1 MKIKRNIAMSLIKDL
16 IQDEKFKKEMIDL
29 ISSTSD
35 SSGIARH
42 EEKKIFN
49 NLLKV
54 HKKNVDDVMVPKGE
68 IIFIDE
74 KIDKENL
81 IKIINKEAH
90 SRMPVVKGEL
100 ENCLGMVHIK
110 DLFKK
115 INNKSFNI
123 KSLLR
128 EVLFIPSTTPVF
140 NLLQKMKKQNIH
152 LAIVMDEFNSVAGL
166 VTIEDL
172 VEEIVGEI
180 EDEHDKEETPMY
192 HLKNNNLVMDAAMLV
207 DDFEREFDVSIPEE
221 LKEDVGTI
229 GGIIFNLAGRIPKK
243 KEKFAINKK
252 LSFTIH
258 KVSSR
263 KILEVIVHGVKYQS
277 FVFIFNSTIF
287 SYCRQ
292 CSSHSFI
299 TSAFWTFSFLLDRN
313 ITFFLFFIKRSNV

>member
-1 MKIKRNIAMSLIKDL
+1 MKIKKNLAIKLVKEL
-16 IQDEKFKKEMIDL
+16 IQDENFKKDIIDL
-29 ISSTSD
+29 ISATSD
-35 SSGIARH
+35 SSGIAKS

-54 HKKNVDDVMVPKGE
+54 HKKTVDDVMVPRGE
-68 IIFIDE
+68 IIFIDQN
-74 KIDKENL
+74 INKENI

-90 SRMPVVKGEL
+90 SRMPVVKNDL
-100 ENCLGMVHIK
+100 EHCLGMVHIK

-128 EVLFIPSTTPVF
+128 EVIYIPSATPVF

-152 LAIVMDEFNSVAGL
+152 LAIVMDEFNSVTGL

-180 EDEHDKEETPMY
+180 EDEHDKDEAPMY
-192 HLKNNNLVMDAAMLV
+192 RQKNENIIMDAAMLV
-207 DDFEREFDVSIPEE
+207 DDFEREFDVNIPED

-229 GGIIFNLAGRIPKK
+229 GGIIFNMAGRIPKK
-243 KEKFAINKK
+243 KEKFTINKR

-258 KVSSR
+258 KVSTR
-263 KILEVIVHGVKYQS
+263 KILEVVVSGVKSQ
-277 FVFIFNSTIF
+277 
-287 SYCRQ
+287 
-292 CSSHSFI
+292 
-299 TSAFWTFSFLLDRN
+299 
-313 ITFFLFFIKRSNV
+313 

>member
-1 MKIKRNIAMSLIKDL
+1 MKIKKNIAISLVKDL
-16 IQDEKFKKEMIDL
+16 IQDDKFKKEIIDL

-35 SSGIARH
+35 SSGVAKL

-54 HKKNVDDVMVPKGE
+54 HKKTVDDVMVPRGE

-90 SRMPVVKGEL
+90 SRMPVVKEEL

-115 INNKSFNI
+115 INNKSFKI

-128 EVLFIPSTTPVF
+128 EVLFIPSATPVF

-180 EDEHDKEETPMY
+180 EDEHDKEEAPMY
-192 HLKNNNLVMDAAMLV
+192 DLKNNNLIMDAAMLV
-207 DDFEREFDVSIPEE
+207 DDFEREFDISIPED

-243 KEKFAINKK
+243 KEKFDINKK

-263 KILEVIVHGVKYQS
+263 KILEVIVHGVKPQ
-277 FVFIFNSTIF
+277 
-287 SYCRQ
+287 
-292 CSSHSFI
+292 
-299 TSAFWTFSFLLDRN
+299 
-313 ITFFLFFIKRSNV
+313 

>member
-1 MKIKRNIAMSLIKDL
+1 MKIKKNLAIKFVKDL
-16 IQDEKFKKEMIDL
+16 IQDDNFKKQIIDL
-29 ISSTSD
+29 ISSNSD
-35 SSGIARH
+35 SSGIAKN

-54 HKKNVDDVMVPKGE
+54 HKKTVDDVMIPRGE
-68 IIFIDE
+68 IIYLDQ
-74 KIDKENL
+74 KIDKVNL

-90 SRMPVVKGEL
+90 SRMPVVNEDL

-110 DLFKK
+110 DIFKK
-115 INNKSFNI
+115 INNKSLNI

-128 EVLFIPSTTPVF
+128 EVIYIPSATPVF

-180 EDEHDKEETPMY
+180 EDEHDSEEAPLY
-192 HLKNNNLVMDAAMLV
+192 RQNNKNLIMDAAMLV
-207 DDFEREFDVSIPEE
+207 DDFEREFDVIIPEE

-243 KEKFAINKK
+243 KEKFKINKK
-252 LSFTIH
+252 ISFTIH

-263 KILEVIVHGVKYQS
+263 KILEVVVHGLKPQ
-277 FVFIFNSTIF
+277 
-287 SYCRQ
+287 
-292 CSSHSFI
+292 
-299 TSAFWTFSFLLDRN
+299 
-313 ITFFLFFIKRSNV
+313 

>member
-1 MKIKRNIAMSLIKDL
+1 MKIKKNLAIKLVKEL
-16 IQDEKFKKEMIDL
+16 IQDENFKKDIIDL
-29 ISSTSD
+29 FSATSD
-35 SSGIARH
+35 SSGIAKS

-54 HKKNVDDVMVPKGE
+54 HKKTVDDVMVPRGE
-68 IIFIDE
+68 IIFIDQN
-74 KIDKENL
+74 INKENI

-90 SRMPVVKGEL
+90 SRMPVVKNDL
-100 ENCLGMVHIK
+100 EHCLGMVHIK

-128 EVLFIPSTTPVF
+128 EVIYIPSATPVF

-152 LAIVMDEFNSVAGL
+152 LAIVMDEFNSVTGL

-180 EDEHDKEETPMY
+180 EDEHDKDEAPMY
-192 HLKNNNLVMDAAMLV
+192 RQKNENIIMDAAMLV
-207 DDFEREFDVSIPEE
+207 DDFEREFDVNIPED

-229 GGIIFNLAGRIPKK
+229 GGIIFNMAGRIPKK
-243 KEKFAINKK
+243 KEKFTINKK

-258 KVSSR
+258 KVSTR
-263 KILEVIVHGVKYQS
+263 KILEVVVSGVKSQ
-277 FVFIFNSTIF
+277 
-287 SYCRQ
+287 
-292 CSSHSFI
+292 
-299 TSAFWTFSFLLDRN
+299 
-313 ITFFLFFIKRSNV
+313 

>member
-1 MKIKRNIAMSLIKDL
+1 MKIKKNLAIKLVKEL
-16 IQDEKFKKEMIDL
+16 IQDENFKKDIIDL
-29 ISSTSD
+29 ISATSD
-35 SSGIARH
+35 SSGIAKN

-54 HKKNVDDVMVPKGE
+54 HKKTVDDVMVPRGE
-68 IIFIDE
+68 IIFIDQN
-74 KIDKENL
+74 IDKENI

-90 SRMPVVKGEL
+90 SRMPVVKKDL
-100 ENCLGMVHIK
+100 EHCLGMVHIK

-128 EVLFIPSTTPVF
+128 EVIYIPSATPVF

-152 LAIVMDEFNSVAGL
+152 LAIVMDEFNSVTGL

-180 EDEHDKEETPMY
+180 EDEHDKDEAPMFRQ
-192 HLKNNNLVMDAAMLV
+192 KNNNIIMDAAMLV
-207 DDFEREFDVSIPEE
+207 DDFEREFDVNIPDD

-229 GGIIFNLAGRIPKK
+229 GGIIFNIAGRIPKK
-243 KEKFAINKK
+243 KEKFTINKK

-258 KVSSR
+258 KVSTR
-263 KILEVIVHGVKYQS
+263 KILEVVVSGVKFQ
-277 FVFIFNSTIF
+277 
-287 SYCRQ
+287 
-292 CSSHSFI
+292 
-299 TSAFWTFSFLLDRN
+299 
-313 ITFFLFFIKRSNV
+313 

>member
-1 MKIKRNIAMSLIKDL
+1 MKIKKNLAIKLVKDL
-16 IQDEKFKKEMIDL
+16 IQEDKFKKQIIDL
-29 ISSTSD
+29 ISSNSD
-35 SSGIARH
+35 SSGIAKN

-54 HKKNVDDVMVPKGE
+54 HKKTVDDVMIPRGE
-68 IIFIDE
+68 IIYLDQ
-74 KIDKENL
+74 KIDKVNL

-90 SRMPVVKGEL
+90 SRMPVVNEDL

-110 DLFKK
+110 DIFKK
-115 INNKSFNI
+115 INNKSLNI

-128 EVLFIPSTTPVF
+128 EVIYIPSATPVF

-180 EDEHDKEETPMY
+180 EDEHDSEEAPLY
-192 HLKNNNLVMDAAMLV
+192 RQNNKNLIMDAAMLV
-207 DDFEREFDVSIPEE
+207 DDFEREFDVLIPDE

-243 KEKFAINKK
+243 KEKFTINKK

-263 KILEVIVHGVKYQS
+263 KILEVVVHGLKPQ
-277 FVFIFNSTIF
+277 
-287 SYCRQ
+287 
-292 CSSHSFI
+292 
-299 TSAFWTFSFLLDRN
+299 
-313 ITFFLFFIKRSNV
+313 

>member
-1 MKIKRNIAMSLIKDL
+1 MKIKKNLAIKLVKEL
-16 IQDEKFKKEMIDL
+16 IQDENFKKDIIDL
-29 ISSTSD
+29 ISATSD
-35 SSGIARH
+35 SSGIAKN

-54 HKKNVDDVMVPKGE
+54 HKKTVDDVMVPRGE
-68 IIFIDE
+68 IIFIDQN
-74 KIDKENL
+74 INKENI

-90 SRMPVVKGEL
+90 SRMPVVKNDL
-100 ENCLGMVHIK
+100 EHCLGMVHIK

-128 EVLFIPSTTPVF
+128 EVIYIPSATPVF

-152 LAIVMDEFNSVAGL
+152 LAIVMDEFNSVTGL

-180 EDEHDKEETPMY
+180 EDEHDKDEAPMY
-192 HLKNNNLVMDAAMLV
+192 RQKNENIIMDAAMLV
-207 DDFEREFDVSIPEE
+207 DDFEREFDVNIPED

-229 GGIIFNLAGRIPKK
+229 GGIIFNMAGRIPKK
-243 KEKFAINKK
+243 KEKFTINKK

-258 KVSSR
+258 KVSTR
-263 KILEVIVHGVKYQS
+263 KILEVVVSGVKFQ
-277 FVFIFNSTIF
+277 
-287 SYCRQ
+287 
-292 CSSHSFI
+292 
-299 TSAFWTFSFLLDRN
+299 
-313 ITFFLFFIKRSNV
+313 

>member
-1 MKIKRNIAMSLIKDL
+1 MKIKKNLAIKLVKEL
-16 IQDEKFKKEMIDL
+16 IQDENFKKDIIDL
-29 ISSTSD
+29 ISATSD
-35 SSGIARH
+35 SSGIAKN

-54 HKKNVDDVMVPKGE
+54 HKKTVDDVMVPRGE
-68 IIFIDE
+68 IIFIDQN
-74 KIDKENL
+74 IDKENI

-90 SRMPVVKGEL
+90 SRMPVVKKDL
-100 ENCLGMVHIK
+100 EHCMGMVHIK

-128 EVLFIPSTTPVF
+128 EVIYIPSATPVF

-152 LAIVMDEFNSVAGL
+152 LAIVMDEFNSVTGL

-180 EDEHDKEETPMY
+180 EDEHDKDEAPMFRQ
-192 HLKNNNLVMDAAMLV
+192 KNNNIIMDAAMLV
-207 DDFEREFDVSIPEE
+207 DDFEREFDVNIPDD

-229 GGIIFNLAGRIPKK
+229 GGIIFNIAGRIPKK
-243 KEKFAINKK
+243 KEKFTINKK

-258 KVSSR
+258 KVSTR
-263 KILEVIVHGVKYQS
+263 KILEVVVSGVKSQ
-277 FVFIFNSTIF
+277 
-287 SYCRQ
+287 
-292 CSSHSFI
+292 
-299 TSAFWTFSFLLDRN
+299 
-313 ITFFLFFIKRSNV
+313 

>member
-1 MKIKRNIAMSLIKDL
+1 MKIKKNIAISLIKDL
-16 IQDEKFKKEMIDL
+16 IQDDKFKKEIIDL

-35 SSGIARH
+35 SSGVAKL

-54 HKKNVDDVMVPKGE
+54 HKKTVDDVMVPRGE

-90 SRMPVVKGEL
+90 SRMPVVKEEL

-128 EVLFIPSTTPVF
+128 EVIYIPSATPVF

-152 LAIVMDEFNSVAGL
+152 LAIVMDEFNSVTGL

-180 EDEHDKEETPMY
+180 EDEHDKDEAPMFRQ
-192 HLKNNNLVMDAAMLV
+192 KNNNIIMDAAMLV
-207 DDFEREFDVSIPEE
+207 DDFEREFDVNIPDD

-229 GGIIFNLAGRIPKK
+229 GGIIFNIAGRIPKK
-243 KEKFAINKK
+243 KEKFTINKK

-258 KVSSR
+258 KVSTR
-263 KILEVIVHGVKYQS
+263 KILEVVVSGVKSQ
-277 FVFIFNSTIF
+277 
-287 SYCRQ
+287 
-292 CSSHSFI
+292 
-299 TSAFWTFSFLLDRN
+299 
-313 ITFFLFFIKRSNV
+313 

>member
-1 MKIKRNIAMSLIKDL
+1 MKIKKNIAISLIKDL
-16 IQDEKFKKEMIDL
+16 IQDDKFKKEIIDL

-35 SSGIARH
+35 SSGVAKL

-54 HKKNVDDVMVPKGE
+54 HKKTVDDVMVPRGE

-90 SRMPVVKGEL
+90 SRMPVVKEEL

-110 DLFKK
+110 DIFKK
-115 INNKSFNI
+115 INNKSFKI

-128 EVLFIPSTTPVF
+128 EVLFIPSATPVF

-180 EDEHDKEETPMY
+180 EDEHDKEEAPMY
-192 HLKNNNLVMDAAMLV
+192 DLKNNNLIMDAAMLV
-207 DDFEREFDVSIPEE
+207 DDFEREFDISIPED

-243 KEKFAINKK
+243 KEKFDINKK

-263 KILEVIVHGVKYQS
+263 KILEVIVHGVKPQ
-277 FVFIFNSTIF
+277 
-287 SYCRQ
+287 
-292 CSSHSFI
+292 
-299 TSAFWTFSFLLDRN
+299 
-313 ITFFLFFIKRSNV
+313 

>member
-1 MKIKRNIAMSLIKDL
+1 MKIKKNLAIKLVKEL
-16 IQDEKFKKEMIDL
+16 IQDENFKKDIIDL
-29 ISSTSD
+29 ISATSD
-35 SSGIARH
+35 SSGIANN

-54 HKKNVDDVMVPKGE
+54 HKKTVDDVMVPRGE
-68 IIFIDE
+68 IIFIDQN
-74 KIDKENL
+74 IDKENI

-90 SRMPVVKGEL
+90 SRMPVVKKDL
-100 ENCLGMVHIK
+100 EHCLGMVHIK

-128 EVLFIPSTTPVF
+128 EVIYIPSATPVF

-152 LAIVMDEFNSVAGL
+152 LAIVMDEFNSVTGL

-180 EDEHDKEETPMY
+180 EDEHDKDEAPMFRQ
-192 HLKNNNLVMDAAMLV
+192 KNNNIIMDAAMLV
-207 DDFEREFDVSIPEE
+207 DDFEREFDVNIPDD

-229 GGIIFNLAGRIPKK
+229 GGIIFNIAGRIPKK
-243 KEKFAINKK
+243 KEKFTINKK

-258 KVSSR
+258 KVSTR
-263 KILEVIVHGVKYQS
+263 KILEVVVSGVKSQ
-277 FVFIFNSTIF
+277 
-287 SYCRQ
+287 
-292 CSSHSFI
+292 
-299 TSAFWTFSFLLDRN
+299 
-313 ITFFLFFIKRSNV
+313 

>member
-1 MKIKRNIAMSLIKDL
+1 MKIKKNLAIKLVKEL
-16 IQDEKFKKEMIDL
+16 IQDENFKKDIIDL
-29 ISSTSD
+29 ISATSD
-35 SSGIARH
+35 SSGIAKS

-54 HKKNVDDVMVPKGE
+54 HKKTVDDVMVPRGE
-68 IIFIDE
+68 IIFIDQN
-74 KIDKENL
+74 INKENI

-90 SRMPVVKGEL
+90 SRMPVVKNDL
-100 ENCLGMVHIK
+100 EHCLGMVHIK

-128 EVLFIPSTTPVF
+128 EVIYIPSATPVF

-152 LAIVMDEFNSVAGL
+152 LAIVMDELNSVTGL

-180 EDEHDKEETPMY
+180 EDEHDKDEAPMY
-192 HLKNNNLVMDAAMLV
+192 RQKNENIIMDAAMLV
-207 DDFEREFDVSIPEE
+207 DDFEREFDVNIPED

-229 GGIIFNLAGRIPKK
+229 GGIIFNMAGRIPKK
-243 KEKFAINKK
+243 KEKFTINKK

-258 KVSSR
+258 KVSTR
-263 KILEVIVHGVKYQS
+263 KILEVVVSGVKSQ
-277 FVFIFNSTIF
+277 
-287 SYCRQ
+287 
-292 CSSHSFI
+292 
-299 TSAFWTFSFLLDRN
+299 
-313 ITFFLFFIKRSNV
+313 

>member
-1 MKIKRNIAMSLIKDL
+1 MKIKKNLAIKLVKEL
-16 IQDEKFKKEMIDL
+16 IQDENFKKDIIDL
-29 ISSTSD
+29 ISATSD
-35 SSGIARH
+35 SSGIAKS

-54 HKKNVDDVMVPKGE
+54 HKKTVDDVMVPRGE
-68 IIFIDE
+68 IISIDQN
-74 KIDKENL
+74 INKENI

-90 SRMPVVKGEL
+90 SRMPVVKNDL
-100 ENCLGMVHIK
+100 EHCLGMVHIK

-128 EVLFIPSTTPVF
+128 EVIYIPSATPVF

-152 LAIVMDEFNSVAGL
+152 LAIVMDEFNSVTGL

-180 EDEHDKEETPMY
+180 EDEHDKDEAPMY
-192 HLKNNNLVMDAAMLV
+192 RQKNENIIMDAAMLV
-207 DDFEREFDVSIPEE
+207 DDFEREFDVNIPED

-229 GGIIFNLAGRIPKK
+229 GGIIFNMAGRIPKK
-243 KEKFAINKK
+243 KEKFTINKK

-258 KVSSR
+258 KVSTR
-263 KILEVIVHGVKYQS
+263 KILEVVVSG
-277 FVFIFNSTIF
+277 
-287 SYCRQ
+287 
-292 CSSHSFI
+292 
-299 TSAFWTFSFLLDRN
+299 
-313 ITFFLFFIKRSNV
+313 IKSQ

>member
-1 MKIKRNIAMSLIKDL
+1 MKIKKNLAIKLVKEL
-16 IQDEKFKKEMIDL
+16 IQDENFKKDIIDL
-29 ISSTSD
+29 ISATSD
-35 SSGIARH
+35 SSGIAKN

-54 HKKNVDDVMVPKGE
+54 HKKTVDDVMVPRGE
-68 IIFIDE
+68 RIFIDQN
-74 KIDKENL
+74 IDKENI

-90 SRMPVVKGEL
+90 SRMPVVKKDL
-100 ENCLGMVHIK
+100 EHCLGMVHIK

-128 EVLFIPSTTPVF
+128 EVIYIPSATPVF

-152 LAIVMDEFNSVAGL
+152 LAIVMDEFNSVTGL

-180 EDEHDKEETPMY
+180 EDEHDKDEAPMFRQ
-192 HLKNNNLVMDAAMLV
+192 KNNNIIMDAAMLV
-207 DDFEREFDVSIPEE
+207 DDFEREFDVNIPDD

-229 GGIIFNLAGRIPKK
+229 GGIIFNIAGRIPKK
-243 KEKFAINKK
+243 KEKFTINKK

-258 KVSSR
+258 KVSTR
-263 KILEVIVHGVKYQS
+263 KILEVVVSGVKSQ
-277 FVFIFNSTIF
+277 
-287 SYCRQ
+287 
-292 CSSHSFI
+292 
-299 TSAFWTFSFLLDRN
+299 
-313 ITFFLFFIKRSNV
+313 

>member
-1 MKIKRNIAMSLIKDL
+1 MKIKKNLAIKLVKEL
-16 IQDEKFKKEMIDL
+16 IQDENFKKDIIDL
-29 ISSTSD
+29 ISATSD
-35 SSGIARH
+35 SSGIAKN

-54 HKKNVDDVMVPKGE
+54 HKKTVDDVMVPRGE
-68 IIFIDE
+68 IIFIDQN
-74 KIDKENL
+74 IDKENI

-90 SRMPVVKGEL
+90 SRMPVVKKDL
-100 ENCLGMVHIK
+100 EHCLGMVHIK

-128 EVLFIPSTTPVF
+128 EVIYIPSATPVF

-152 LAIVMDEFNSVAGL
+152 LAIVMDEFNSVTGL

-180 EDEHDKEETPMY
+180 GDEHDKDEAPMFRQ
-192 HLKNNNLVMDAAMLV
+192 KNNNIIMDAAMLV
-207 DDFEREFDVSIPEE
+207 DDFEREFDVNIPDD

-229 GGIIFNLAGRIPKK
+229 GGIIFNIAGRIPKK
-243 KEKFAINKK
+243 KEKFTINKK

-258 KVSSR
+258 KVSTR
-263 KILEVIVHGVKYQS
+263 KILEVVVSGVKSQ
-277 FVFIFNSTIF
+277 
-287 SYCRQ
+287 
-292 CSSHSFI
+292 
-299 TSAFWTFSFLLDRN
+299 
-313 ITFFLFFIKRSNV
+313 

>member
-1 MKIKRNIAMSLIKDL
+1 MKIKKNLAIKLVKDL
-16 IQDEKFKKEMIDL
+16 IQEDKFKKQIIDL
-29 ISSTSD
+29 ISSNSD
-35 SSGIARH
+35 SSGIAKN

-54 HKKNVDDVMVPKGE
+54 HKKTVDDVMIPRGE
-68 IIFIDE
+68 IIYLDQ
-74 KIDKENL
+74 KIDKVNL

-90 SRMPVVKGEL
+90 SRMPVVNEDL

-110 DLFKK
+110 DIFKK
-115 INNKSFNI
+115 INNKSLNI

-128 EVLFIPSTTPVF
+128 EVIYIPSATPVF

-180 EDEHDKEETPMY
+180 EDEHDSEEAPLY
-192 HLKNNNLVMDAAMLV
+192 RQSNKNLIMDAAMLV
-207 DDFEREFDVSIPEE
+207 DDFEREFDVLIPED

-263 KILEVIVHGVKYQS
+263 KILEVVVHGLKPQ
-277 FVFIFNSTIF
+277 
-287 SYCRQ
+287 
-292 CSSHSFI
+292 
-299 TSAFWTFSFLLDRN
+299 
-313 ITFFLFFIKRSNV
+313 

>member
-1 MKIKRNIAMSLIKDL
+1 MKIKKNLAIKLVKEL
-16 IQDEKFKKEMIDL
+16 IQDENFKKDIIDL
-29 ISSTSD
+29 ISATSD
-35 SSGIARH
+35 SSGIAKS

-54 HKKNVDDVMVPKGE
+54 HKKTVDDVMVPRGE
-68 IIFIDE
+68 IIFIDQN
-74 KIDKENL
+74 INKENI

-90 SRMPVVKGEL
+90 SRMPVVKNDL
-100 ENCLGMVHIK
+100 EHCLGMVHIK

-128 EVLFIPSTTPVF
+128 EVIYIPSATPVF

-152 LAIVMDEFNSVAGL
+152 LAIVMDEFNSVTGL

-180 EDEHDKEETPMY
+180 EDEHDKDEAPMY
-192 HLKNNNLVMDAAMLV
+192 RQKNENIIMDAAMLV
-207 DDFEREFDVSIPEE
+207 DDFEREFDVNIPED

-229 GGIIFNLAGRIPKK
+229 GGIIFNMAGRIPKK
-243 KEKFAINKK
+243 KEKFTINKK

-258 KVSSR
+258 KVSTR
-263 KILEVIVHGVKYQS
+263 KILEVVVSGV
-277 FVFIFNSTIF
+277 
-287 SYCRQ
+287 
-292 CSSHSFI
+292 
-299 TSAFWTFSFLLDRN
+299 TSQ
-313 ITFFLFFIKRSNV
+313 

>member
-1 MKIKRNIAMSLIKDL
+1 MKIKKNIAISLIKDL
-16 IQDEKFKKEMIDL
+16 IQDDKFKKEIIDL

-35 SSGIARH
+35 SSGVAKL

-54 HKKNVDDVMVPKGE
+54 HKKTVDDVMVPRGE

-90 SRMPVVKGEL
+90 SRMPVVKEEL

-115 INNKSFNI
+115 INNKSFRI

-128 EVLFIPSTTPVF
+128 EVLFIPSATPVF

-180 EDEHDKEETPMY
+180 EDEHDKEEAPMY
-192 HLKNNNLVMDAAMLV
+192 DLKNNNLIMDAAMLV
-207 DDFEREFDVSIPEE
+207 DDFEREFDISIPED

-243 KEKFAINKK
+243 KEKFDINKK

-263 KILEVIVHGVKYQS
+263 KILEVIVHGVKPQ
-277 FVFIFNSTIF
+277 
-287 SYCRQ
+287 
-292 CSSHSFI
+292 
-299 TSAFWTFSFLLDRN
+299 
-313 ITFFLFFIKRSNV
+313 

>member
-1 MKIKRNIAMSLIKDL
+1 MKIKKNLAIKLVKEL
-16 IQDEKFKKEMIDL
+16 IQDENFKKDIIDL
-29 ISSTSD
+29 ISATSD
-35 SSGIARH
+35 SSGIAKS

-54 HKKNVDDVMVPKGE
+54 HKKTVDDVMVPRGE
-68 IIFIDE
+68 IIFIDQN
-74 KIDKENL
+74 INKENI

-90 SRMPVVKGEL
+90 SRMPVVKNDL
-100 ENCLGMVHIK
+100 EHCLGMVHIK

-128 EVLFIPSTTPVF
+128 EVIYIPSATPVF

-152 LAIVMDEFNSVAGL
+152 LAIVMDEFNSVTGL

-180 EDEHDKEETPMY
+180 EDEHDKDEAPMY
-192 HLKNNNLVMDAAMLV
+192 RQKNENIIMDAAMLV
-207 DDFEREFDVSIPEE
+207 DDFEREFDVNIPDD

-229 GGIIFNLAGRIPKK
+229 GGIIFNMAGRIPKK
-243 KEKFAINKK
+243 KEKFTINKK

-258 KVSSR
+258 KVSTR
-263 KILEVIVHGVKYQS
+263 KILEVVVSGVKSQ
-277 FVFIFNSTIF
+277 
-287 SYCRQ
+287 
-292 CSSHSFI
+292 
-299 TSAFWTFSFLLDRN
+299 
-313 ITFFLFFIKRSNV
+313 

>member
-1 MKIKRNIAMSLIKDL
+1 MKIKKNLAIKLVKEL
-16 IQDEKFKKEMIDL
+16 IQDENFKKDIIDL
-29 ISSTSD
+29 ISATSD
-35 SSGIARH
+35 SSGIAKS

-54 HKKNVDDVMVPKGE
+54 HKKTVDDVMVPRGE
-68 IIFIDE
+68 IIFIDQN
-74 KIDKENL
+74 INKENI

-90 SRMPVVKGEL
+90 SRMPVVKNDL
-100 ENCLGMVHIK
+100 EHCLGMVHIK

-128 EVLFIPSTTPVF
+128 EVIYIPSATPVF

-152 LAIVMDEFNSVAGL
+152 LAIVMDEFNSVTGL

-180 EDEHDKEETPMY
+180 EDEHDKDEAPMY
-192 HLKNNNLVMDAAMLV
+192 RQKNDNIIMDAAMLV
-207 DDFEREFDVSIPEE
+207 DDFEREFDVNIPED

-229 GGIIFNLAGRIPKK
+229 GGIIFNMAGRIPKK
-243 KEKFAINKK
+243 KEKFTINKK

-258 KVSSR
+258 KVSTR
-263 KILEVIVHGVKYQS
+263 KILEVVVSGVKSQ
-277 FVFIFNSTIF
+277 
-287 SYCRQ
+287 
-292 CSSHSFI
+292 
-299 TSAFWTFSFLLDRN
+299 
-313 ITFFLFFIKRSNV
+313 

>member
-1 MKIKRNIAMSLIKDL
+1 MKIKKNLAIKLVKEL
-16 IQDEKFKKEMIDL
+16 IQDENFKKDIIDL
-29 ISSTSD
+29 ISATSD
-35 SSGIARH
+35 SSGIAKS

-54 HKKNVDDVMVPKGE
+54 HKKTVDDVMVPRGE
-68 IIFIDE
+68 IIFIDQN
-74 KIDKENL
+74 INKENI

-90 SRMPVVKGEL
+90 SRMPVVKNDL
-100 ENCLGMVHIK
+100 EHCLGMVHIK

-128 EVLFIPSTTPVF
+128 EVIYIPLATPVF

-152 LAIVMDEFNSVAGL
+152 LAIVMDEFNSVTGL

-180 EDEHDKEETPMY
+180 EDEHDKDEAPMY
-192 HLKNNNLVMDAAMLV
+192 RQKNENIIMDAAMLV
-207 DDFEREFDVSIPEE
+207 DDFEREFDVNIPED

-229 GGIIFNLAGRIPKK
+229 GGIIFNMAGRIPKK
-243 KEKFAINKK
+243 KEKFTINKK

-258 KVSSR
+258 KVSTR
-263 KILEVIVHGVKYQS
+263 KILEVVVSGVKSQ
-277 FVFIFNSTIF
+277 
-287 SYCRQ
+287 
-292 CSSHSFI
+292 
-299 TSAFWTFSFLLDRN
+299 
-313 ITFFLFFIKRSNV
+313 

>member
-1 MKIKRNIAMSLIKDL
+1 MKIKKNLAIKLVKEL
-16 IQDEKFKKEMIDL
+16 IQDENFKKDIIDL
-29 ISSTSD
+29 ISATSD
-35 SSGIARH
+35 SSGIAKS

-54 HKKNVDDVMVPKGE
+54 HKKTVDDVMVPRGE
-68 IIFIDE
+68 IIFIDQN
-74 KIDKENL
+74 IDKENI

-90 SRMPVVKGEL
+90 SRMPVVKKDL
-100 ENCLGMVHIK
+100 EHCLGMVHIK

-128 EVLFIPSTTPVF
+128 EVIYIPSATPVF

-152 LAIVMDEFNSVAGL
+152 LAIVMDEFNSVTGL

-180 EDEHDKEETPMY
+180 EDEHDKDEAPMFRQ
-192 HLKNNNLVMDAAMLV
+192 KNNNIIMDAAMLV
-207 DDFEREFDVSIPEE
+207 DDFEREFDVNIPDD

-229 GGIIFNLAGRIPKK
+229 GGIIFNIAGRIPKK
-243 KEKFAINKK
+243 KEKFTINKK

-258 KVSSR
+258 KVSTR
-263 KILEVIVHGVKYQS
+263 KILEVVVSGVKSQ
-277 FVFIFNSTIF
+277 
-287 SYCRQ
+287 
-292 CSSHSFI
+292 
-299 TSAFWTFSFLLDRN
+299 
-313 ITFFLFFIKRSNV
+313 

>member
-1 MKIKRNIAMSLIKDL
+1 MKIKKNIAIKLVKEL
-16 IQDEKFKKEMIDL
+16 IQDENFKKDIIDL
-29 ISSTSD
+29 ISATSD
-35 SSGIARH
+35 SSGIAKN

-54 HKKNVDDVMVPKGE
+54 PNKTVDDVMVPRGE
-68 IIFIDE
+68 IIFIDQN
-74 KIDKENL
+74 IDKENI

-90 SRMPVVKGEL
+90 SRMPVVKKDL
-100 ENCLGMVHIK
+100 EHCLGMVHIK

-128 EVLFIPSTTPVF
+128 EVIYIPSATPVF

-152 LAIVMDEFNSVAGL
+152 LAIVMDEFNSVTGL

-180 EDEHDKEETPMY
+180 EDEHDKDEAPMFRQ
-192 HLKNNNLVMDAAMLV
+192 KNNNIIMDAAMLV
-207 DDFEREFDVSIPEE
+207 DDFEREFDVNIPDD

-229 GGIIFNLAGRIPKK
+229 GGIIFNIAGRIPKK
-243 KEKFAINKK
+243 KEKFTINKK

-258 KVSSR
+258 KVSTR
-263 KILEVIVHGVKYQS
+263 KILEVVVSGVKSQ
-277 FVFIFNSTIF
+277 
-287 SYCRQ
+287 
-292 CSSHSFI
+292 
-299 TSAFWTFSFLLDRN
+299 
-313 ITFFLFFIKRSNV
+313 